1 VAKIAGIE
9 MCWSFNRQYGTRY
22 LAAMPTNLYGPED
35 NYDLANSHVLP
46 ALMRKV
52 AEAKASNQDKIV
64 VWGSGT
70 PRREFLHSDDL
81 AEACVFLM
89 NLGDSK
95 FDGLLSKEA
104 APLVNIGAGVDLT
117 IRELAQKICQVF
129 EFNGEL
135 EFDSSKPDGTLR
147 KLMDSSL
154 INGLGWRA
162 KITLEEGIRRI
173 YEQKF
178 VAQRV

>member
-1 VAKIAGIE
+1 
-9 MCWSFNRQYGTRY
+9 
-22 LAAMPTNLYGPED
+22 
-35 NYDLANSHVLP
+35 
-46 ALMRKV
+46 
-52 AEAKASNQDKIV
+52 
-64 VWGSGT
+64 
-70 PRREFLHSDDL
+70 
-81 AEACVFLM
+81 
-89 NLGDSK
+89 
-95 FDGLLSKEA
+95 
-104 APLVNIGAGVDLT
+104 LT